1 MAVYIS
7 LTIIVTLLGFFVA
20 TSGRTVLLDNQG
32 ETCDFTRQKAFNLGF
47 VFMVFMLL
55 FGVSVCR
62 IAVGNDYWVYRDY
75 ILKIAAGR
83 HVATEFGFNYLVK
96 LCQFLTQND
105 ECYLLVLGI
114 FSLATV
120 YLFVKAMYEQSLWFG
135 MSVYLLLTGGYYFL
149 SLNSVRYYFAVAI
162 ALVAMRQVIKG
173 EWIKFVLMVLVGA
186 CFHKSLLIILVLY
199 PLARLKWNRW
209 VMGGAIA
216 LCASLVVFKDLYRKL
231 LFLVYPYYEN
241 SMFDDGSVSVVNILK
256 GAAIVGFA
264 LFYYR
269 KYIKDSEA
277 DRFYLNLQIG
287 ALMLYCFGSFIPEV
301 SRIGYYLNISLVFL
315 IPNVL
320 KKIENRKAKIF
331 FTVAVML
338 AFAGYF
344 AFFLKGADSVDI
356 RIIPYRNWI
365 FN

>member
-1 MAVYIS
+1 MAVYIT
-7 LTIIVTLLGFFVA
+7 LTVIVTVLGFFVA
-20 TSGRTVLLDNQG
+20 EAGRIRLSDTEMKDVVLS
-32 ETCDFTRQKAFNLGF
+32 RQKAYNLGF

-135 MSVYLLLTGGYYFL
+135 MSIYLLLTGGYYFL

-186 CFHKSLLIILVLY
+186 CFHKSLLIILFIV
-199 PLARLKWNRW
+199 
-209 VMGGAIA
+209 
-216 LCASLVVFKDLYRKL
+216 ASRFEVHVF
-231 LFLVYPYYEN
+231 N
-241 SMFDDGSVSVVNILK
+241 
-256 GAAIVGFA
+256 
-264 LFYYR
+264 
-269 KYIKDSEA
+269 
-277 DRFYLNLQIG
+277 
-287 ALMLYCFGSFIPEV
+287 
-301 SRIGYYLNISLVFL
+301 
-315 IPNVL
+315 
-320 KKIENRKAKIF
+320 KIF
-331 FTVAVML
+331 KSMQ
-338 AFAGYF
+338 
-344 AFFLKGADSVDI
+344 DSVRFI
-356 RIIPYRNWI
+356 TTIMGN
-365 FN
+365 